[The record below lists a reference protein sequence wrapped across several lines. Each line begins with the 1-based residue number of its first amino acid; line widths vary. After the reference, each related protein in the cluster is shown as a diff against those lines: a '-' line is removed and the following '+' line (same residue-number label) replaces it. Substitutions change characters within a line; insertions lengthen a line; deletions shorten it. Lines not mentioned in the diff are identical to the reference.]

1 MKGIEMSVK
10 QKKVPSIALSPVK
23 SSQIES
29 IGYDLASKTLAVKFN
44 SGGIYHYAG
53 VNAAE
58 FESLQKAKSIGSHFG
73 SKIRNVFKH
82 TKI

>member
-10 QKKVPSIALSPVK
+10 QMKVPNIALSLVK

-29 IGYDLASKTLAVKFN
+29 IGYDLASKTLAIKFN

-53 VNAAE
+53 VNATD
-58 FESLQKAKSIGSHFG
+58 FESLKNAKSIGSHFG
-73 SKIRNVFKH
+73 SKIRNAFKH